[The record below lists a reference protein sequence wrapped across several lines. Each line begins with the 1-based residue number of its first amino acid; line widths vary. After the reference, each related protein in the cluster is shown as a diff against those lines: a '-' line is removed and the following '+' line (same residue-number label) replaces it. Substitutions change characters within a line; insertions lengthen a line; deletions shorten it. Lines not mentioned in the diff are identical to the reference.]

1 MSEAVFFVE
10 NAEELAK
17 QKMDNINPEL

>member
-17 QKMDNINPEL
+17 QKMDNINP